1 MLNEFPFEISHLALH
16 DDIKY
21 FATYNMVC
29 RNFVVP
35 LMISRRRRRRSRSRT
50 SPRRSRKNPR
60 RLQFRCCLRRDE
72 LRGNGTEEIGWTLLD
87 ILKVTSFIT
96 ADFRENSGEKER

>member
-1 MLNEFPFEISHLALH
+1 MLNEFPFAISHLALH

-29 RNFVVP
+29 RNFAP
-35 LMISRRRRRRSRSRT
+35 LMISRRRRSRSRK

>member
-1 MLNEFPFEISHLALH
+1 MLNEFPFAISHLALH

-29 RNFVVP
+29 RNFAP
-35 LMISRRRRRRSRSRT
+35 LMISRRRRRRSRNRT

-72 LRGNGTEEIGWTLLD
+72 LQRNGTEELGWTLLD
-87 ILKVTSFIT
+87 ILKVTSYTT
-96 ADFRENSGEKER
+96 ADYFRENSGKER